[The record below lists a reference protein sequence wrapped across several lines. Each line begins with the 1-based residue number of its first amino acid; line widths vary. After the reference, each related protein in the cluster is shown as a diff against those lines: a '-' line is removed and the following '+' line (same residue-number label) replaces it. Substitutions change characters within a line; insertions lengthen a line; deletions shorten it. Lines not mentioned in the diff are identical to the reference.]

1 METLLGLMKAHQ
13 HLVINTFI
21 TFNFKHLQV
30 DVLYVA
36 VIRQIPYLDMYNL
49 FLPWV
54 CKLRMTLAIFMKVH
68 HQLVVNIF
76 ITLI

>member
-13 HLVINTFI
+13 RLVINTFI

-54 CKLRMTLAIFMKVH
+54 GRL
-68 HQLVVNIF
+68 
-76 ITLI
+76 